1 MITYKVN
8 SSSSGDNYL
17 DGVLTLIENTNKK
30 ILAKFTIKKDFKVL
44 KVQFFDVCNL
54 TWPEKIRSEVQ
65 HSHKIWNRIHN
76 IISSLSTDKLGGI
89 SNMILWND
97 PV

>member
-44 KVQFFDVCNL
+44 KVKFFNVCNL
-54 TWPEKIRSEVQ
+54 T
-65 HSHKIWNRIHN
+65 
-76 IISSLSTDKLGGI
+76 
-89 SNMILWND
+89 
-97 PV
+97 